1 MALSVQQ
8 GYAPGCIGRITELH
22 ADYYARLV
30 GFGLPFEAKV
40 ARELAAFFAQYRLGR
55 DGIWLAID
63 GNKIQGSIAID
74 GSHAEEEGAH
84 LRWFI
89 ASEETRGTRIGGRL
103 MDHAM
108 EHCVAQGFDRI
119 YLWTFEGLEVARR
132 LYERHG
138 FRLVHQQAGNQWG
151 KQVNEQR
158 FERQA
163 R

>member
-1 MALSVQQ
+1 MTLTIHQ

-22 ADYYARLV
+22 ADYYSRLV
-30 GFGLPFEAKV
+30 GFGLRFEAKV
-40 ARELAAFFAQYRLGR
+40 ASGLAAFFEQYQAGR
-55 DGIWLAID
+55 DGIWLAVE
-63 GNKIQGSIAID
+63 GNRIQGSIAID

-89 ASEETRGTRIGGRL
+89 ASEETRGTGIGSRL
-103 MDHAM
+103 MEHAM
-108 EHCVAQGFDRI
+108 EHCVAQGFRRV
-119 YLWTFEGLEVARR
+119 YLHTFEGLEAARH

-163 R
+163 

>member
-1 MALSVQQ
+1 MALTVQQ

-22 ADYYARLV
+22 ADYYSRLV

-40 ARELAAFFAQYRLGR
+40 AGGLVAFFEQYQAGR
-55 DGIWLAID
+55 DGIWLAVE

-89 ASEETRGTRIGGRL
+89 ASEETRGTGIGSRL

-108 EHCVAQGFDRI
+108 EHCIAQGFRRV
-119 YLWTFEGLEVARR
+119 YLWTFEGLETARH

-138 FRLVHQQAGNQWG
+138 FRLVHHQAGDQWG
-151 KQVNEQR
+151 KLVNEQR
-158 FERQA
+158 FERHT
-163 R
+163 

>member
-1 MALSVQQ
+1 MTLTIEQ

-22 ADYYARLV
+22 ADFYNRLV

-40 ARELAAFFAQYRLGR
+40 ACGLVAFFEQYQVGR
-55 DGIWLAID
+55 DGIWLAVE
-63 GNKIQGSIAID
+63 GSKILGSIAID
-74 GSHAEEEGAH
+74 GARAEEEGAH

-89 ASEETRGTRIGGRL
+89 ASEETRGTRIGSRL
-103 MDHAM
+103 IERAM
-108 EHCVAQGFDRI
+108 EHCIAHGFRRV
-119 YLWTFEGLEVARR
+119 YLWTFEGLEVAKH

-158 FERQA
+158 FEWKA
-163 R
+163 

>member
-1 MALSVQQ
+1 MVLTVQQ

-22 ADYYARLV
+22 ADYYSRLA

-40 ARELAAFFAQYRLGR
+40 AGGLAAFFEQYQAGR
-55 DGIWLAID
+55 DGIWLAVE

-89 ASEETRGTRIGGRL
+89 ASEETRGTRIGSRL

-108 EHCVAQGFDRI
+108 EHCVAQGFRRV
-119 YLWTFEGLEVARR
+119 YLWTFEGLETARH

-138 FRLVHQQAGNQWG
+138 FRLVHQQAGDQWG

-158 FERQA
+158 FERHT
-163 R
+163 